1 MSRSLSAALVASLAL
16 FSVATSAQ
24 AHALLK
30 SAVPAVGGTVA
41 ASPKEIRINFSE
53 GVEPRFSGLTLTSQD
68 GGAVPVGKS
77 SVDPSDNATLIT
89 PVPQT
94 LKPGAYTVKWHAVA
108 VDTHKTQGSFQF
120 TVQP

>member
-1 MSRSLSAALVASLAL
+1 MMSRTLSATLVASLAL
-16 FSVATSAQ
+16 FAVATSAQ

-30 SAVPAVGGTVA
+30 SAVPAVGSTLD

-53 GVEPRFSGLTLTSQD
+53 GVEPTFSGLTLTSQA

-77 SVDPSDNATLIT
+77 SVDRSDNATLIT

-94 LKPGAYTVKWHAVA
+94 LKPGIYTVKWHAVA
-108 VDTHKTQGSFQF
+108 IDTHKTQGSFQF
-120 TVQP
+120 TVK